1 MSTRSA
7 EQIATRQMADPHLS
21 GINEG
26 DPVGDTVPPWPLARP
41 DQEFQPPVGR
51 CEGSGQLPA
60 ADLMLAW
67 WLPVQDRADGV
78 TKGLACAGSTAT
90 SATPFGPNSPRHGQS
105 RWAASLRDRAQPASG
120 STVSILDALAD
131 GAKARRRPAS
141 PWGLELRFPHA
152 REQIHEKLVGTTGF
166 EPVTPR
172 L

>member
-41 DQEFQPPVGR
+41 DQEFQPPVGH

-90 SATPFGPNSPRHGQS
+90 SATPFGPNSPQRARGKAPILFRSQPT
-105 RWAASLRDRAQPASG
+105 WLFAAKQGHSHKPEEQYAVIERCSPGPYLE
-120 STVSILDALAD
+120 LF
-131 GAKARRRPAS
+131 ARRKRPGWQVWGNEVAS
-141 PWGLELRFPHA
+141 DVEL
-152 REQIHEKLVGTTGF
+152 
-166 EPVTPR
+166 
-172 L
+172 